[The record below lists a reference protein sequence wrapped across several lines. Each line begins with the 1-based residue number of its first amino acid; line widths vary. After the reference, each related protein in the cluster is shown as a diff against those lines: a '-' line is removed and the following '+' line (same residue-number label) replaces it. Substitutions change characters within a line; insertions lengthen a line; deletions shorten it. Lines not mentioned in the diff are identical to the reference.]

1 MRPHAFAQP
10 VRAIL
15 GTCLLLSLSS
25 PTFGL
30 VKFNDGHDSIFVT
43 GTVGMGYDTN
53 IYANSNNVS
62 DTTFNGSLDLEYLRK
77 AGMLGVN
84 GNLGWDFTK
93 FDSHTAED
101 FADPHAR
108 LELTKGSGRTT
119 GSLTLGAE
127 RRSRS
132 EDALNLRTVSWD
144 FNSGLNV
151 KYPVIERYS
160 IAGQVGYD
168 YQDYLNNSA
177 LFDIRTYT
185 ASADLFYVYTSERDL
200 LGGYRLRVTDTT
212 NGTRSYDH
220 AFTLGTTGKLLPK
233 LNGTVRLGYQFRE
246 TDRGNLPLQA
256 ATPNTTNERFG
267 AYTALASATWT
278 VTKRLNV
285 TGVASRDFS
294 TLATD
299 VNVDTSAVMLDAN
312 FAAKAKLSLFAGV
325 GAGHIRYLGAASGG
339 RTDTYETAHVGVN
352 YTLNDH
358 LKITLSGLYYKN
370 WSLLKQADYDRRTI
384 SLIVSS
390 RW

>member
-1 MRPHAFAQP
+1 MRPHAFAKP
-10 VRAIL
+10 VRSVLAA
-15 GTCLLLSLSS
+15 CLLVTLSS
-25 PTFGL
+25 PAFGL
-30 VKFNDGHDSIFVT
+30 VKFNDGHDEIFVT

-53 IYANSNNVS
+53 IYANSNSVS
-62 DTTFNGSLDLEYLRK
+62 DTTFDGTLNLDYTRK

-84 GNLGWDFTK
+84 GNLGWNFTK
-93 FDSHTAED
+93 FDSHTSED
-101 FADPHAR
+101 FADPHAH

-127 RRSRS
+127 RRSRT

-144 FNSGLNV
+144 YNAGLNV

-168 YQDYLNNSA
+168 YQDYLHNPA

-185 ASADLFYVYTSERDL
+185 ASADLFYVYTSERNL

-233 LNGTVRLGYQFRE
+233 LNGTARFGYQFRE
-246 TDRGNLPLQA
+246 TDRGNLPTQA

-278 VTKRLNV
+278 VTKRFNV

-299 VNVDTSAVMLDAN
+299 VNVDTTAVMLDAN

-339 RTDTYETAHVGVN
+339 RTDTYEIARVGVS

-358 LKITLSGLYYKN
+358 LKVTLSGLYYKN
-370 WSLLKQADYDRRTI
+370 WSLLKQADYDRSTI
-384 SLIVSS
+384 SLIVAS

>member
-1 MRPHAFAQP
+1 MRPHAFANFA
-10 VRAIL
+10 RAAF
-15 GTCLLLSLSS
+15 GACLLLALAGSAQA
-25 PTFGL
+25 L
-30 VKFNDGHDSIFVT
+30 VKFNDGHDGIFVT
-43 GTVGMGYDTN
+43 GTAGIGYDSN
-53 IYANSNNVS
+53 ILANSNAVS
-62 DTTFNGSLDLEYLRK
+62 DTTFNSSIEFDYQRK

-84 GNLGWDFTK
+84 GSLGWAFTR
-93 FDSHTAED
+93 FDRNTSEN
-101 FADPHAR
+101 FADPHAH
-108 LELTKGSGRTT
+108 LELTKSGGRTT

-127 RRSRS
+127 RRSRA
-132 EDALNLRTVSWD
+132 EEALNLRTVSWD
-144 FNSGLNV
+144 YNAGLNF

-168 YQDYLNNSA
+168 YQDYLNNNA

-185 ASADLFYVYTSERDL
+185 ASGDLYYVYTSERDL

-246 TDRGNLPLQA
+246 TDRGHFEVPA
-256 ATPNTTNERFG
+256 APIDTTQDRYNAF
-267 AYTALASATWT
+267 TASASATWT
-278 VTKRLNV
+278 ISRRLNI
-285 TGVASRDFS
+285 TGLASRDFS

-299 VNVDTSAVMLDAN
+299 VNVDTTAVMLDAN
-312 FAAKAKLSLFAGV
+312 FAAKAKLSLFGGV
-325 GAGHIRYLGAASGG
+325 GAGRIRFLGAASIG
-339 RTDTYETAHVGVN
+339 RVDTYETAHAGVS

-370 WSLLKQADYDRRTI
+370 WSLLEQGDYDRRTI